1 MDIITD
7 KHLSEHDILCFTE
20 TQVERHDDSSTVKS
34 A

>member
-7 KHLSEHDILCFTE
+7 KHLSEHDILCLTE